1 MSDQLALP
9 GLAGPR
15 RRGPAQW
22 YRHMPHKAAWGEGRG
37 PHRVMGVPAR
47 WWEGYMAEAMAR
59 FLALEFEVGER
70 VAARL
75 AGAGVR

>member
-1 MSDQLALP
+1 MADQPSLP
-9 GLAGPR
+9 GLAGPS

-22 YRHMPHKAAWGEGRG
+22 YRHMPQKAALGEGRG
-37 PHRVMGVPAR
+37 PHRVLGRAHH
-47 WWEGYMAEAMAR
+47 WWESYLAEAMAR

-75 AGAGVR
+75 SMSGVR